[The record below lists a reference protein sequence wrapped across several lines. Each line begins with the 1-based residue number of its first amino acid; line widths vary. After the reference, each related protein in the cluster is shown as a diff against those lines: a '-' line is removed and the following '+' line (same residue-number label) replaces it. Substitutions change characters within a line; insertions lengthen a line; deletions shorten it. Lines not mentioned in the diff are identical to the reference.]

1 MTNRKPL
8 HLRQLLAVSY
18 GLAIA
23 LWLAAWVWG
32 GFVLLYYN
40 LQGAMPH
47 ITVPAQEMSVS
58 SMVSYT
64 ENGWT
69 PPGAGDNWYLSTDDD
84 PHLYW
89 QGQGYLDNV
98 CLQAEYFLPPG
109 AVVLYY
115 LTPGQT
121 DYTESQKVYGTMTD
135 GGVWFDVGGRY
146 VTGLRVDTDS
156 RGGVP
161 TRLDGLC
168 LNQDTAYLRRIL
180 PNAGQWVLLLA
191 VPAAA
196 AALAGLAAKA
206 LGYPSEENA

>member
-1 MTNRKPL
+1 
-8 HLRQLLAVSY
+8 
-18 GLAIA
+18 
-23 LWLAAWVWG
+23 
-32 GFVLLYYN
+32 
-40 LQGAMPH
+40 
-47 ITVPAQEMSVS
+47 MS
-58 SMVSYT
+58 
-64 ENGWT
+64 
-69 PPGAGDNWYLSTDDD
+69 
-84 PHLYW
+84 
-89 QGQGYLDNV
+89 
-98 CLQAEYFLPPG
+98 EYFLPPG

-135 GGVWFDVGGRY
+135 GGVRFDVGGRY

>member
-1 MTNRKPL
+1 M
-8 HLRQLLAVSY
+8 
-18 GLAIA
+18 
-23 LWLAAWVWG
+23 
-32 GFVLLYYN
+32 
-40 LQGAMPH
+40 
-47 ITVPAQEMSVS
+47 
-58 SMVSYT
+58 
-64 ENGWT
+64 
-69 PPGAGDNWYLSTDDD
+69 
-84 PHLYW
+84 YW

-121 DYTESQKVYGTMTD
+121 DYTESQKIYGKMTD
-135 GGVWFDVGGRY
+135 DGVRFDVGGRY

-168 LNQDTAYLRRIL
+168 LNPDTAYLRRIL
-180 PNAGQWVLLLA
+180 PNAGQWVLLLT

-206 LGYPSEENA
+206 LGHPSEENA